1 MGFRTSVEASFYM
14 RTRVYDL
21 VELARLD
28 EALWN
33 LGVRGGIGGG
43 CGSSGDGGDSGGD
56 GCTGEREGA
65 TVCKWQLWWR
75 RWRRRRRRWRRR
87 GGDGGLEGGIGGG
100 VGFRHQTPSSAGPYN

>member
-21 VELARLD
+21 VELPRLH

-43 CGSSGDGGDSGGD
+43 GSGGGGSGDGG
-56 GCTGEREGA
+56 
-65 TVCKWQLWWR
+65 
-75 RWRRRRRRWRRR
+75 
-87 GGDGGLEGGIGGG
+87 GGDGGLEGGRRRRGL
-100 VGFRHQTPSSAGPYN
+100 QAPNPALGPYNYN